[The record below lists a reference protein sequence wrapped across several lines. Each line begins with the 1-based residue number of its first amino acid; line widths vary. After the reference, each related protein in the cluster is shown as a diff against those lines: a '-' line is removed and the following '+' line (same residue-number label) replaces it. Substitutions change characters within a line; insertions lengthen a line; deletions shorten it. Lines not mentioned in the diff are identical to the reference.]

1 MEEDTSIP
9 SVLSFQPTGLL
20 VFELHAETETEKRN
34 PTETMHAALWEE
46 CFRNLVKQWD
56 SGKPR
61 PKLLSDV
68 GRLYHPSKAN
78 EEIPEQIAK
87 EEEIQY
93 STFMFVEL
101 Y

>member
-20 VFELHAETETEKRN
+20 VFELHAETETEKIN

-68 GRLYHPSKAN
+68 GRLYHPSKTN
-78 EEIPEQIAK
+78 EETPEQIAK